1 MAFTRNV
8 TVQKGAQLV
17 IKHKK
22 MKISRIVAGA
32 LLGIL
37 MVLGMSQVSSAQE
50 PIGKMNFYVEGT
62 RWTELRLD
70 MLKYSSWFTENP
82 DGTFSPNYEKT
93 EYYVKGDTVMEELP
107 YARIWRRRDGEPDTL
122 VYLFGEQRRDKWQ
135 IDLVSF
141 YNRRGY
147 ERDRPLE
154 PCPTYF
160 SNWGIGAYVRT
171 NGLPTYLY
179 TGGRIT
185 KSMGTIREIRQGTFG
200 TDVPLTY
207 MVLDDNVDVG
217 MEACEHI
224 VIPGIGITSW
234 YSRNCISGPCMA
246 HALEGVEEDQYI
258 RNDHYRSILVHFER
272 GGEVLYDLWP
282 TPEGGL
288 ASHVQG
294 VKAGS
299 SPNNQAVYD
308 LQGRKVEGKP
318 SRGIYV
324 IGGKKRVVR

>member
-1 MAFTRNV
+1 M
-8 TVQKGAQLV
+8 
-17 IKHKK
+17 K
-22 MKISRIVAGA
+22 MSRIVAGT
-32 LLGIL
+32 LLEIL
-37 MVLGMSQVSSAQE
+37 MVLSMSQVSSAQE
-50 PIGKMNFYVEGT
+50 EMGALKFYVEGT

-70 MLKYSSWFTENP
+70 ILKYSSWFTENP

-93 EYYVKGDTVMEELP
+93 EYYVKGDTVMWSKKDC
-107 YARIWRRRDGEPDTL
+107 YAKIWRRGGIRPDSL
-122 VYLFGEQRRDKWQ
+122 VYLFCEPQEGKWSIKLCSYYGRD
-135 IDLVSF
+135 
-141 YNRRGY
+141 GY
-147 ERDRPLE
+147 MTNPSGLLG

-160 SNWGIGAYVRT
+160 SNWEIGDFVRT

-234 YSRNCISGPCMA
+234 YSRNCITGPCMA
-246 HALEGVEEDQYI
+246 HALEEVEEDQYI

-272 GGEVLYDLWP
+272 GGETIYDLWP

-288 ASHVQG
+288 ASHMQG
-294 VKAGS
+294 VMAGS
-299 SPNNQAVYD
+299 SRDGQAVYD

-324 IGGKKRVVR
+324 IGGKVMVK

>member
-1 MAFTRNV
+1 
-8 TVQKGAQLV
+8 
-17 IKHKK
+17 
-22 MKISRIVAGA
+22 MKTSRIAAGA

-37 MVLGMSQVSSAQE
+37 MVLSIPQVSSAQE

-93 EYYVKGDTVMEELP
+93 EYYVKGDTVMWSKKDC
-107 YARIWRRRDGEPDTL
+107 YAKIWRRGGIRPDSL
-122 VYLFGEQRRDKWQ
+122 VYLFCEPQEGKWSIKLCSCYGRD
-135 IDLVSF
+135 
-141 YNRRGY
+141 GY
-147 ERDRPLE
+147 MTNPSGLLG

-160 SNWGIGAYVRT
+160 SNWGIGDFVRT
-171 NGLPTYLY
+171 NGLPSYLF
-179 TGGRIT
+179 TGGVTT

-246 HALEGVEEDQYI
+246 LAVEEVEEDQYI

-272 GGEVLYDLWP
+272 GGETIYDLWP

-299 SPNNQAVYD
+299 SRDGQAVYD

-318 SRGIYV
+318 SCGIYV

>member
-1 MAFTRNV
+1 
-8 TVQKGAQLV
+8 
-17 IKHKK
+17 
-22 MKISRIVAGA
+22 MKTSRIAAGA
-32 LLGIL
+32 LLGLL
-37 MVLGMSQVSSAQE
+37 MVLSMSQVSSAQE
-50 PIGKMNFYVEGT
+50 EMGALKFYVEGT

-70 MLKYSSWFTENP
+70 ILKYSSWFTENP

-93 EYYVKGDTVMEELP
+93 EYYVKGDTVMWSKKDC
-107 YARIWRRRDGEPDTL
+107 YAKIWRRGGIRPDSL
-122 VYLFGEQRRDKWQ
+122 VYLFCEPQEGKWSIKLCSYYGRD
-135 IDLVSF
+135 
-141 YNRRGY
+141 GY
-147 ERDRPLE
+147 MTNPSGPLGY
-154 PCPTYF
+154 CPTYF
-160 SNWGIGAYVRT
+160 SNWEIGDFVKT
-171 NGLPTYLY
+171 NGLPSCMF
-179 TGGRIT
+179 TGGVTT

-234 YSRNCISGPCMA
+234 YSRNCITGPCMA
-246 HALEGVEEDQYI
+246 HALEEVEEDQYI

-294 VKAGS
+294 MMAGS
-299 SPNNQAVYD
+299 SRDGQAVYD

-324 IGGKKRVVR
+324 IDGKKRVVK

>member
-1 MAFTRNV
+1 M
-8 TVQKGAQLV
+8 
-17 IKHKK
+17 K
-22 MKISRIVAGA
+22 MSRIAAGA

-37 MVLGMSQVSSAQE
+37 MVLSMSQVSSAQE
-50 PIGKMNFYVEGT
+50 EMGALKFYVEGT

-70 MLKYSSWFTENP
+70 ILKYSSWFTENP

-93 EYYVKGDTVMEELP
+93 EYYVKGDTVMWSKKDC
-107 YARIWRRRDGEPDTL
+107 YAKIWRRGGIRPDSL
-122 VYLFGEQRRDKWQ
+122 VYLFCEPQEGKWSIKLCSYYGRD
-135 IDLVSF
+135 
-141 YNRRGY
+141 GY
-147 ERDRPLE
+147 MTNPSGPLGY
-154 PCPTYF
+154 CPTYF
-160 SNWGIGAYVRT
+160 SNWEIGDFVKT
-171 NGLPTYLY
+171 NGLPSCMF
-179 TGGRIT
+179 TGGVTT

-234 YSRNCISGPCMA
+234 YSRNCITGPCMA
-246 HALEGVEEDQYI
+246 HALEEVEEDQYI

-272 GGEVLYDLWP
+272 GGETIYDLWP
-282 TPEGGL
+282 TPDGGM

-294 VKAGS
+294 VMAGS
-299 SPNNQAVYD
+299 SRDGQAVYD

-324 IGGKKRVVR
+324 IGGKVMVK

>member
-1 MAFTRNV
+1 
-8 TVQKGAQLV
+8 
-17 IKHKK
+17 
-22 MKISRIVAGA
+22 MKTSRIVAGA

-37 MVLGMSQVSSAQE
+37 MVLSMSQVSSAQE
-50 PIGKMNFYVEGT
+50 EMGALKFYVEGT

-93 EYYVKGDTVMEELP
+93 EYYVKGDTVMWSKKDC
-107 YARIWRRRDGEPDTL
+107 YAKIWRRGGIRPDSL
-122 VYLFGEQRRDKWQ
+122 VYLFCEPQEGKWSIMLCSYYGRD
-135 IDLVSF
+135 
-141 YNRRGY
+141 GY
-147 ERDRPLE
+147 MTNPSGLLG

-160 SNWGIGAYVRT
+160 SNWGIGDFVRT
-171 NGLPTYLY
+171 NGLPAYLF
-179 TGGRIT
+179 TGGVT
-185 KSMGTIREIRQGTFG
+185 TESMGTIREIRQGTCG

-246 HALEGVEEDQYI
+246 LAVEEVEEDQYI

-272 GGEVLYDLWP
+272 GGETIYDLWP
-282 TPEGGL
+282 TPDGGM

-299 SPNNQAVYD
+299 SPDNQAVYD

-318 SRGIYV
+318 SHGIYV

>member
-1 MAFTRNV
+1 MT
-8 TVQKGAQLV
+8 
-17 IKHKK
+17 
-22 MKISRIVAGA
+22 
-32 LLGIL
+32 
-37 MVLGMSQVSSAQE
+37 
-50 PIGKMNFYVEGT
+50 
-62 RWTELRLD
+62 
-70 MLKYSSWFTENP
+70 
-82 DGTFSPNYEKT
+82 
-93 EYYVKGDTVMEELP
+93 
-107 YARIWRRRDGEPDTL
+107 
-122 VYLFGEQRRDKWQ
+122 
-135 IDLVSF
+135 
-141 YNRRGY
+141 
-147 ERDRPLE
+147 
-154 PCPTYF
+154 
-160 SNWGIGAYVRT
+160 
-171 NGLPTYLY
+171 
-179 TGGRIT
+179 T

-246 HALEGVEEDQYI
+246 LAVEEVEEDQYI

-272 GGEVLYDLWP
+272 GGETIYDLWP
-282 TPEGGL
+282 TPDGGM

-294 VKAGS
+294 VMAGS
-299 SPNNQAVYD
+299 SRDNQAVYD

>member
-1 MAFTRNV
+1 
-8 TVQKGAQLV
+8 
-17 IKHKK
+17 
-22 MKISRIVAGA
+22 MKTSRIAAGA

-37 MVLGMSQVSSAQE
+37 MVLSMSQVSSAQE
-50 PIGKMNFYVEGT
+50 EMGALKFYVEGT

-93 EYYVKGDTVMEELP
+93 EYYVKGDTVMWSKKDC
-107 YARIWRRRDGEPDTL
+107 YAKIWRRGGIRPDSL
-122 VYLFGEQRRDKWQ
+122 VYLFCEPQEGKWSIMLCSYYGRD
-135 IDLVSF
+135 
-141 YNRRGY
+141 GY
-147 ERDRPLE
+147 MTNPSGLLG

-160 SNWGIGAYVRT
+160 SNWGIGDFVRT
-171 NGLPTYLY
+171 NGLPSYLF
-179 TGGRIT
+179 TGGVTT

-246 HALEGVEEDQYI
+246 LAVEEVEEDQYI

-272 GGEVLYDLWP
+272 GGETIYDLWP
-282 TPEGGL
+282 TPDGGM

-299 SPNNQAVYD
+299 SPDNQAVYD

-318 SRGIYV
+318 SHGIYV